1 MAIRYDKKINNEIRR
16 IVNNYNAKIKR
27 LEGRTDVSVPSKIYT
42 KEIKEGIKNR
52 ADLRRKLKNLQEF
65 TKKGGEKN
73 ITVKGRT
80 LPQYQYKQA
89 QRYRN
94 LISKRLKAREQFNIS
109 TYPTYEGRKEKFTIA
124 EQFNEEQRNIEA
136 QRRMLLD
143 VDYLDYSPSEM
154 SSYIENLEALD
165 SEFRALDLS
174 GEKFIVADRFPFLYL
189 AREYNLDYLAAFPGC
204 SDQTHSSFEVMTY
217 LIGEV
222 KEHNVRVIFKT
233 EDENAHIATQLSD
246 STGAEIYTLYSCQ
259 SITKAELDS
268 GETYLSLMRK
278 NLETMKEAY
287 NAVH

>member
-1 MAIRYDKKINNEIRR
+1 MTIRYDKKINNEIRR

-94 LISKRLKAREQFNIS
+94 LISRRLKAREQFNIS

-143 VDYLDYSPSEM
+143 VDYLDYSPAEM
-154 SSYIENLEALD
+154 SSYIENLEANAKTVNLSMWQQNYAD
-165 SEFRALDLS
+165 MLLESGYVYGIPHSKLHDLREKILDLS
-174 GEKFIVADRFPFLYL
+174 PSQFDKL
-189 AREYNLDYLAAFPGC
+189 
-204 SDQTHSSFEVMTY
+204 
-217 LIGEV
+217 
-222 KEHNVRVIFKT
+222 FKT
-233 EDENAHIATQLSD
+233 ESTIKQILYYYNQINELGVDVAYENMESD
-246 STGAEIYTLYSCQ
+246 VVSIYN
-259 SITKAELDS
+259 
-268 GETYLSLMRK
+268 SLFE
-278 NLETMKEAY
+278 NIDDILEDYK
-287 NAVH
+287 